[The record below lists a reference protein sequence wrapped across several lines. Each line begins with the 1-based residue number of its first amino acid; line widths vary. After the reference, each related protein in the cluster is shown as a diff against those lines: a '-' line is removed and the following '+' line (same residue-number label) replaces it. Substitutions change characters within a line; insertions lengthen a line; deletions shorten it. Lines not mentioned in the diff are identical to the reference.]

1 MKISP
6 ARVAAFEILQRIEND
21 RSFSSALLP
30 IFEER
35 LGDSDRGLCH
45 ELVLGVLRR
54 QLYLDKLIENFA
66 GAKKLDSSVRLA
78 LRLGIY
84 QLLFLDKIPA
94 YSAINESVNLVQQA
108 RKTSAKGFVNAIL
121 RRISESVPEFEFAN
135 DIERISI
142 ETSHPAWLIE
152 KWISDLGLADAE
164 QIAAANN
171 RLPRIAFRFTNKGD
185 ARSTSPEIEQSAF
198 VEGCYFARSINQ
210 ELLELANNGEIYFQD
225 EASQMVGR
233 IAAGAK
239 EGERF
244 LDVCAAPGGKTT
256 LAASARQ
263 DGHIVVAGDYQA
275 SRVRLLRETC
285 ARQGIDFVNIIQYDA
300 EFGLPFADGSFDTV
314 LVDAPCSGT
323 GTIRHNPEIRY
334 FLEPGD
340 IGALAGKQ
348 RQILSNAS
356 KVVRPGGR
364 LIYSTCSLQ
373 VEENEVVCEGFLAGT
388 EHFVQVRPQVDSRF
402 VTATGSA
409 RTFPHRD
416 DMDGFF
422 IAEFQRLQTG

>member
-1 MKISP
+1 M
-6 ARVAAFEILQRIEND
+6 AAFEILERIEND

-30 IFEER
+30 IYEER

-54 QLYLDKLIENFA
+54 QLYLDKIIEHFA
-66 GAKKLDSSVRLA
+66 GSKKLDSSVRLS

-84 QLLFLDKIPA
+84 QLLFLDKVPA
-94 YSAINESVNLVQQA
+94 YSAINESVNLVQKA

-121 RRISESVPEFEFAN
+121 RRVSEKVPHLEFTGGV
-135 DIERISI
+135 ERISI
-142 ETSHPAWLIE
+142 ETSHPVWLIE
-152 KWISDLGLADAE
+152 KWISDFGLVDAE
-164 QIAAANN
+164 QIAASNN
-171 RLPRIAFRFTNKGD
+171 RLPRIAFRFTNKSD
-185 ARSTSPEIEQSAF
+185 AHSASADFEQSAF
-198 VEGCYFARSINQ
+198 VEGCYFARSISQ
-210 ELLELANNGEIYFQD
+210 EMLELASNGEIYFQD
-225 EASQMVGR
+225 EASQLVGR
-233 IAAGAK
+233 IAAAAK
-239 EGERF
+239 AGDRF
-244 LDVCAAPGGKTT
+244 LDVCASPGGKTT
-256 LAASARQ
+256 LAASARK
-263 DGHIVVAGDYQA
+263 DGEFVVAGDYQP

-285 ARQGIDFVNIIQYDA
+285 TRQGMDFVNIVQYDA
-300 EFGLPFADGSFDTV
+300 EFVLPFANGSFDTV

-334 FLEPGD
+334 YLEPGD
-340 IGALAGKQ
+340 FQALARKQ

-373 VEENEVVCEGFLAGT
+373 VEENEIVCERFLAGN
-388 EHFVQVRPQVDSRF
+388 EQFVQVRPHADPRF